1 MLFQNNSVPS
11 QKGRKASALQGS
23 ALGLLAAFALVSCS
37 APSDQ
42 ASAPAAT
49 TAKSA
54 IAMPADVKGVPQ
66 RVRLMT
72 QEQYV
77 NSLGYIFGPDL
88 RVDTRFAP
96 MRRTEGL
103 LANGA
108 AFAGVTAA
116 QLEQYQRTA
125 SLVSGAVVDAEH
137 RDFLI
142 PCKPKDEKAADAACA
157 TKFLTA
163 TGRLLYRKPLPKEK
177 VAAVVAEANAGAEK
191 LKDFYAG
198 LSAALEGMLLSPE
211 VLFITDSY
219 EADPRNKGKLR
230 LDSYSLAH
238 RLSFFLWN
246 AAPDDAMIK
255 AAESGEINT
264 PKGREKI
271 VTMMLASPR
280 LETGMRAFF
289 DDMMAFDDF
298 NNLAKDAA
306 IYPAFTGV
314 TVADAREQTLR
325 TIINHLITEKQD
337 YRDLYT
343 TRETFMSQALAA
355 IYGVSA
361 TPGWTPYTFPEDS
374 GRAGIATHVSFLAV
388 HSHPGRSSPTL
399 RGKALRELLLCQP
412 VPRPPANVD
421 FSALENPKAEHRT
434 QRDRVAFHLE
444 NPVCAGC
451 HKITDPMGLAMEQF
465 DGAGIYRTTER
476 GTVIDPSGNL
486 DGKNFENAL
495 GLAQAL
501 HDHPAL
507 TSCLVRRVYSYGTG
521 GPTTREDQPLLNYLN
536 KTFASQGYK
545 LPDLLHTI
553 TMSPTFSEVIPPA
566 EAPAE
571 KTAAAEQNVAAKVN

>member
-1 MLFQNNSVPS
+1 M
-11 QKGRKASALQGS
+11 
-23 ALGLLAAFALVSCS
+23 AAFALVSCS
-37 APSDQ
+37 APSGQDQ
-42 ASAPAAT
+42 AAAPAGQ
-49 TAKSA
+49 SA
-54 IAMPADVKGVPQ
+54 VAAPADAKGVPQ

-72 QEQYV
+72 QEQYS
-77 NSLGYIFGPDL
+77 NSLAYIFGPDL

-125 SLVSGAVVDAEH
+125 SLVSNAVVDAEH

-157 TKFLTA
+157 TKFLQS

-177 VAAVVAEANAGAEK
+177 VTAVVAEANAGAEK

-198 LSAALEGMLLSPE
+198 LAAALEGMLLSPE
-211 VLFITDSY
+211 VLFITDTY
-219 EADPRNKGKLR
+219 EPDPKNKGKFR
-230 LDSYSLAH
+230 LDGYSLAH

-246 AAPDDAMIK
+246 AAPDDTMIK
-255 AAESGEINT
+255 AAENGSILT
-264 PKGREKI
+264 PKGRAEI
-271 VTMMLASPR
+271 VEMMLASPR

-314 TVADAREQTLR
+314 TVQDAREQTLR
-325 TIINHLITEKQD
+325 TIVDHLITKKGD

-343 TRETFMSQALAA
+343 TRSTFMSQALAA

-361 TPGWTPYTFPEDS
+361 TPGWTPYEFPENS
-374 GRAGIATHVSFLAV
+374 GRAGIATHVSFLSV

-421 FSALENPKAEHRT
+421 FSALENPKSEHRT
-434 QRDRVAFHLE
+434 QRDRVNFHLE

-451 HKITDPMGLAMEQF
+451 HKITDPMGLALEQF
-465 DGAGIYRTTER
+465 DGAGVYRVTER
-476 GTVIDPSGNL
+476 GTPIDPSGTL
-486 DGKNFENAL
+486 DGKNFKDAV

-501 HDHPAL
+501 RDHPAL

-521 GPTTREDQPLLNYLN
+521 GPTTREDAPVLTYLN
-536 KTFASQGYK
+536 QRFQEQGYR
-545 LPDLLHTI
+545 LPDLLRTI
-553 TMSPTFSEVIPPA
+553 TLSPTFSEVIPPA
-566 EAPAE
+566 AGEKAPAE
-571 KTAAAEQNVAAKVN
+571 KTASAEQSIAAKAN